1 MNSNFSLS
9 TQFQI
14 GQIEIDGKDV
24 IGLFQNI
31 SIYENIYSPVI
42 TGSIVLLD
50 TDNADFIMKNQIEG
64 NEEIT
69 FEFTNAKDK
78 QLKFTGVLNGLRNKA
93 TKNQRT
99 MYTFD
104 FTSNEVRK
112 NEGQFITKRFKEEP
126 KKIVESMIE
135 KLGGKVDKVDGS
147 GKPMNFLGTRKR
159 PTDII
164 KHVLTHGIATE
175 SKPSYTE
182 KGKSQSE
189 KNSGTTGFLCWQTLD
204 GYRFNSVDKILKGE
218 GGENVGTFTHQ
229 LQNHGKTLEEGM
241 ESIIDYDFTQIGD
254 VQSKLR
260 SGAFKNVNVSM
271 DMETGLYKE
280 FTYDDTKNMT
290 DKMKK
295 IVGDL
300 PTRYFCRP
308 FSSELFGNDTNK
320 SGKDEWD
327 QSRQFLSQNAVRQ
340 NTFAD
345 QFGNFTLPPRFDV
358 KAGDVF
364 EAKIPKVNPDQ
375 NGGYNEKHS
384 GNYVIK
390 QVGHHL
396 FSDGAAYT
404 KVKTVRSTIQ
414 QDDQTSKKS

>member
-9 TQFQI
+9 TQFRI
-14 GQIEIDGKDV
+14 DKIEIDDLDV
-24 IGLFQNI
+24 IGLFQSI

-50 TDNADFIMKNQIEG
+50 TDNADFITNNDIEG
-64 NEEIT
+64 NEEIS
-69 FEFTNAKDK
+69 FEFTNANDE
-78 QLKFTGVLNGLRNKA
+78 QLTFTGVLNGLRNKA

-99 MYTFD
+99 LYTFD
-104 FTSNEVRK
+104 FTSYEVRK
-112 NEGQFITKRFKEEP
+112 NEGQFITKRFKEDP
-126 KKIVESMIE
+126 KTIIEQMIT
-135 KLGGKVDKVDGS
+135 KLGGKINKVEGE

-164 KHVLTHGIATE
+164 KNVLTHGVTTDTKA
-175 SKPSYTE
+175 SYTE
-182 KGKSQSE
+182 KGKSQEE

-204 GYRFNSVDKILKGE
+204 GYRFNSIDKILKGE
-218 GGENVGTFTHQ
+218 GGEEVGSFTHG
-229 LQNHGKTLEEGM
+229 LQNHGGTLKDGM
-241 ESIIDYDFTQIGD
+241 NSIIDYDFTQIGD
-254 VQSKLR
+254 VQSKMR
-260 SGAFKNVNVSM
+260 SGAFKNVNVSI
-271 DMETGLYKE
+271 DLETGLYKE
-280 FTYDDTKNMT
+280 FVYDDTKNMT

-308 FSSELFGNDTNK
+308 FSSELFGNDTSK

-327 QSRQFLSQNAVRQ
+327 QSRQYLSQNAVRQ

-414 QDDQTSKKS
+414 QNDQTSKKS

>member
-9 TQFQI
+9 TQFRI
-14 GQIEIDGKDV
+14 DKIEIDDLDV
-24 IGLFQNI
+24 IGLFQSI

-50 TDNADFIMKNQIEG
+50 TDNADFITNNDIEG
-64 NEEIT
+64 NEEIS
-69 FEFTNAKDK
+69 FEFTNANDE
-78 QLKFTGVLNGLRNKA
+78 QLTFTGVLNGLRNKA
-93 TKNQRT
+93 NKNQRT
-99 MYTFD
+99 LYTFD
-104 FTSNEVRK
+104 FTSYEVRK
-112 NEGQFITKRFKEEP
+112 NEGQFITKRFKEDP
-126 KKIVESMIE
+126 KTIIEQMIT
-135 KLGGKVDKVDGS
+135 KLGGKINKVEGE

-164 KHVLTHGIATE
+164 KNVLTHGVTTDTKA
-175 SKPSYTE
+175 SYTE
-182 KGKSQSE
+182 KGKSQKE

-204 GYRFNSVDKILKGE
+204 GYRFNSIDKILKGE
-218 GGENVGTFTHQ
+218 GGEEVGSFTHG
-229 LQNHGKTLEEGM
+229 LQNHGKTLKDGM
-241 ESIIDYDFTQIGD
+241 NSIIDYDFTQIGD
-254 VQSKLR
+254 VQSKMR
-260 SGAFKNVNVSM
+260 SGAFKNVNISM
-271 DMETGLYKE
+271 DLETGLYKE
-280 FTYDDTKNMT
+280 FVYDDTKNMT

-308 FSSELFGNDTNK
+308 FSSELFGNDTSK

-327 QSRQFLSQNAVRQ
+327 QSRQYLSQNAVRQ

-414 QDDQTSKKS
+414 QNDQTSKKS